1 MLELVLDLQVVF
13 NPKSILKLVLKVVL
27 DWKPFLKLV
36 WVLNQ
41 VKIWFAKKP
50 ILVIGFYLWVL
61 S

>member
-1 MLELVLDLQVVF
+1 MLEMVLDLQVVF

-50 ILVIGFYLWVL
+50 ILVIGFYL
-61 S
+61 

>member
-13 NPKSILKLVLKVVL
+13 NLKSILKLVLKVVL

-50 ILVIGFYLWVL
+50 ILVIGFYL
-61 S
+61 